1 MNRPQFNDIKTYE
14 EFSKY
19 YWYREELQ
27 AICKSLGL
35 EYDGNKA
42 DLNKIIEA
50 YFNGVKIKHKPK
62 KTIKPIATELTL
74 GTSLVDCG
82 FTFGPRF
89 RDFFVKVTGDKSFK
103 FNADMVATAKAV
115 KENSDRSFTL
125 GDLLDVKLGKIS
137 YAKYDASSCQWNKFL
152 KDFCADK
159 NNDIYDDKLKT
170 ASKFWKLLRSSDKEK
185 VYTREFIESNKDKV

>member
-1 MNRPQFNDIKTYE
+1 MNRPPFNDIKSYE

-50 YFNGVKIKHKPK
+50 YFNGEIIAHKPK
-62 KTIKPIATELTL
+62 KTTKPITAELTL
-74 GTSLVDCG
+74 NTSLIDCG

-89 RDFFVKVTGDKSFK
+89 REFFVQVTGDKNFK
-103 FNADMVATAKAV
+103 FNTDMVATAKAV
-115 KENSDRSFTL
+115 KENSDREFTL
-125 GDLLDVKLGKIS
+125 GDLLDVKLGKMT

-152 KDFCADK
+152 KDFCEDK
-159 NNDIYDDKLKT
+159 NNDIYDEKLKT
-170 ASKFWKLLRSSDKEK
+170 ASMFWKLLRSSDQEK
-185 VYTREFIESNKDKV
+185 VYSREFIESNKDKV